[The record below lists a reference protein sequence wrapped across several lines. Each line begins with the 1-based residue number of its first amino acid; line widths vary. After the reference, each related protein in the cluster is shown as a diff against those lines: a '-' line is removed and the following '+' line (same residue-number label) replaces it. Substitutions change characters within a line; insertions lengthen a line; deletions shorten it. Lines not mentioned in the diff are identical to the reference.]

1 MTVSGN
7 FRNHFMSSF
16 ETRSAL
22 LVAALVVA
30 GASAAH
36 AQTAAPA
43 AASPGSP
50 PSQMSPAGPAG
61 ASGATGAAGSIPQ
74 NKASNKDV
82 DAAFDRAD
90 ANKDGK
96 LDRKEAEIMP
106 AVAQRFDQLDTNRD
120 GFVSRE
126 EFSKITGS

>member
-16 ETRSAL
+16 ESRSAL

-36 AQTAAPA
+36 AQTSAPS
-43 AASPGSP
+43 AASPNSP
-50 PSQMSPAGPAG
+50 PSQISPSGPA
-61 ASGATGAAGSIPQ
+61 GATGAAGSIPS
-74 NKASNKDV
+74 NKVSSKDV

-96 LDRKEAEIMP
+96 LDRKEAESMP
-106 AVAQRFDQLDTNRD
+106 AVAQRFDQLDANRD
-120 GFVSRE
+120 GFVSRD
-126 EFSKITGS
+126 EFSKITGL